1 MKVLHLMADGSSAG
15 GAQHLLGLCQA
26 QTNLGLKPIV
36 ATATASPLSQ
46 DLEERKV
53 PVLSLDIMG
62 FRLNPESLLE
72 LSSLVER
79 EQPNLVHAHG
89 TRAAFYAS
97 FFARRWQL
105 HAPLIYTI
113 HGLGLRQQCHPL
125 KRAALWLAEYM
136 ACKKCEEIISVAKD
150 DIQLLRAQR
159 FLRPD
164 RGVYIPNALTEDR
177 FKNLSEKA
185 EEKPPYWPKVKF
197 TLGTVARLV
206 PQKALHI
213 AIEAVAKMPDTA
225 LLIAG
230 DGPLRTEL
238 EAFAQKL
245 QAPVIFLGEVKDVEN
260 FLPHLDLFVLSS
272 RWEGEPIALL
282 EAMAAGLA
290 IAATDNSGARELLEQ
305 SRSGHLVPVD
315 DARALGDCIMHLAQ
329 QDEERKLLGE
339 NGKKWV
345 TKRTYEQQARA
356 VSEVYRNAL
365 KVS

>member
-1 MKVLHLMADGSSAG
+1 MADGSSAG

-26 QTNLGLKPIV
+26 QTKLGLQPIV
-36 ATATASPLSQ
+36 ATASASPLSQ
-46 DLEERKV
+46 DLEERNI
-53 PVLSLDIMG
+53 PVLPLDIMG

-113 HGLGLRQQCHPL
+113 HGLALRQQCPPL

-150 DIQLLRAQR
+150 DIRLLRDRR
-159 FLRPD
+159 FLAPN
-164 RGVYIPNALTEDR
+164 RGVYIPNALAKDR
-177 FKNLSEKA
+177 LKNLSEKP
-185 EEKPPYWPKVKF
+185 EEKPKFWPKAKF
-197 TLGTVARLV
+197 AIGTVARLV

-213 AIEAVAKMPDTA
+213 AIEAVARVPDTA

-230 DGPLRTEL
+230 DGPLRKEL
-238 EAFAQKL
+238 EAFAEKR
-245 QAPVIFLGEVKDVEN
+245 QAPVTFLGEVKDLEH

-272 RWEGEPIALL
+272 KWEGEPIALL

-305 SRSGHLVPVD
+305 SQSGHLVPVD
-315 DARALGDCIMHLAQ
+315 DVAALSNCIIHLMQ
-329 QDEERKLLGE
+329 EDGERESLGE

-345 TKRTYEQQARA
+345 AKRTYDEQAKA
-356 VSEVYRNAL
+356 VFEVYKSAL
-365 KVS
+365 K